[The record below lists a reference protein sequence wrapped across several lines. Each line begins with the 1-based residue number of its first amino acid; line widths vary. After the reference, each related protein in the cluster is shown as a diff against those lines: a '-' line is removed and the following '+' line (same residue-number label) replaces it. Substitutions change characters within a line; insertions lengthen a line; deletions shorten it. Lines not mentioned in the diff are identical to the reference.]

1 MCLCNNLNA
10 TLLHDEIHRGLKS
23 QTPADVHLLNRRTSA
38 GELCRIVKLLTCLL
52 GEGDKFSN
60 QFDSYPS
67 TRIRCDKEIIVQFVN
82 NTLAALKS
90 SFAKRPL
97 ISFTVS
103 LYFRV
108 MSKTKCIFERI
119 LAALKRQ

>member
-1 MCLCNNLNA
+1 MLYPFYDNSDNQAVLDIGGT
-10 TLLHDEIHRGLKS
+10 TLQIQRISHSILAHDEIHRGLKS

-67 TRIRCDKEIIVQFVN
+67 TRIR
-82 NTLAALKS
+82 
-90 SFAKRPL
+90 
-97 ISFTVS
+97 
-103 LYFRV
+103 
-108 MSKTKCIFERI
+108 
-119 LAALKRQ
+119 

>member
-1 MCLCNNLNA
+1 MIGLYKISEESEDEELE
-10 TLLHDEIHRGLKS
+10 TSRRIRRDHDVIHRGLKS

-67 TRIRCDKEIIVQFVN
+67 TRIR
-82 NTLAALKS
+82 
-90 SFAKRPL
+90 
-97 ISFTVS
+97 
-103 LYFRV
+103 
-108 MSKTKCIFERI
+108 
-119 LAALKRQ
+119 

>member
-1 MCLCNNLNA
+1 MKTLPLPFLNLF
-10 TLLHDEIHRGLKS
+10 TLDGDDTLHDEIHRGLKS

-67 TRIRCDKEIIVQFVN
+67 TRIR
-82 NTLAALKS
+82 
-90 SFAKRPL
+90 
-97 ISFTVS
+97 
-103 LYFRV
+103 
-108 MSKTKCIFERI
+108 
-119 LAALKRQ
+119 